1 MKKKRT
7 VRTIV
12 MTVAVV
18 YMVVIFTGLCK
29 FTFSNFSEI
38 ISHEVEQKLNY
49 KVELTSMKLN
59 LLLLNSSDKKQ
70 GLESK
75 EFYLESKEFYE
86 VLAKMKES
94 GDGYYFIVDKEGR
107 YAASENPKFVL
118 GKAMIEDSDTQMQKV
133 GQVIAQTT
141 GTNGTWDSENMYAFT
156 MIGDTGYKLV
166 LAMPLKQVLDP
177 MMDNLYL
184 IIGGFIIAM
193 VIFIVLLFI
202 ILTRSV
208 VRPLRMINKHVA
220 GLVEH
225 GGDLTQ
231 NLEMKR
237 NDEIGMLAYS
247 INQFLGNLRA
257 IVGNVITDAN
267 HLNENAGMLQVAAEQ
282 TNESSKQITTIIADM
297 ADRSTQQAEHV
308 RQVLTMMERT
318 GEISEEIK
326 LETVKTVR
334 DSHHLIEVV
343 QTGQSANRA
352 SVDNLEEMVSSIQR
366 STETIVKLNS
376 RSNEIGE
383 IIIVISELAS
393 QTNLLALNAA
403 IEAARAGE
411 QGKGFAV
418 VAGEIRKLAEGS
430 GRAAEQITELIR
442 RIQAETNAAVK
453 TMEASQRVVIVQ
465 NDLVIQGQESL
476 EVIVQKVDLTAE
488 STLRIQNI
496 FGELSIMSHE
506 SLKALMQSSKLIDES
521 ASASQEVAASTEEQ
535 LATVDEMTTKLREL
549 SELSVLLKREVG
561 IFTI

>member
-1 MKKKRT
+1 
-7 VRTIV
+7 
-12 MTVAVV
+12 
-18 YMVVIFTGLCK
+18 
-29 FTFSNFSEI
+29 
-38 ISHEVEQKLNY
+38 
-49 KVELTSMKLN
+49 
-59 LLLLNSSDKKQ
+59 
-70 GLESK
+70 
-75 EFYLESKEFYE
+75 
-86 VLAKMKES
+86 
-94 GDGYYFIVDKEGR
+94 
-107 YAASENPKFVL
+107 
-118 GKAMIEDSDTQMQKV
+118 
-133 GQVIAQTT
+133 
-141 GTNGTWDSENMYAFT
+141 MYAFA

-184 IIGGFIIAM
+184 ILGGFIVAM
-193 VIFIVLLFI
+193 VIFIVLLFK
-202 ILTRSV
+202 ILTRNV

-231 NLEMKR
+231 KLEMKR

-247 INQFLGNLRA
+247 INQFLSNLRA

-267 HLNENAGMLQVAAEQ
+267 HLNENAGLLQVAAEQ
-282 TNESSKQITTIIADM
+282 TNESSKQVTTIIADM

-334 DSHHLIEVV
+334 DSHHLIEAV

-383 IIIVISELAS
+383 IITVISELSS
-393 QTNLLALNAA
+393 QTNLLALNAT

-442 RIQAETNAAVK
+442 RIQSETKAAVK

-496 FGELSIMSHE
+496 FGELSTLSHE
-506 SLKALMQSSKLIDES
+506 SLEALMQSSKLIDES

-535 LATVDEMTTKLREL
+535 LASVDEMTTKLREL

>member
-1 MKKKRT
+1 MKKKKT

-12 MTVAVV
+12 MSVAVV
-18 YMVVIFTGLCK
+18 YMVVIFAGLFK

-38 ISHEVEQKLNY
+38 ISSEVEQKLNY
-49 KVELTSMKLN
+49 KVELTSVKLN
-59 LLLLNSSDKKQ
+59 MLLLNSSDKKQ

-75 EFYLESKEFYE
+75 EFHE

-94 GDGYYFIVDKEGR
+94 GDEYYFIVDKEGR

-118 GKAMIEDSDTQMQKV
+118 GKAMIEDSDTKIQKV

-141 GTNGTWDSENMYAFT
+141 GTNSMGDSENVYAFT

-166 LAMPLKQVLDP
+166 LAMPLKQVNDP
-177 MMDNLYL
+177 MMENLYL

-193 VIFIVLLFI
+193 IIFIVLLFI

-231 NLEMKR
+231 KLDMKR
-237 NDEIGMLAYS
+237 NDEIGLLAYS
-247 INQFLGNLRA
+247 INQFLDNLRA
-257 IVGNVITDAN
+257 IVGNVTIEAN
-267 HLNENAGMLQVAAEQ
+267 QLNENAGMLQVAAEQ

-326 LETVKTVR
+326 LETVKTVH
-334 DSHHLIEVV
+334 DSHLLIEAV

-352 SVDNLEEMVSSIQR
+352 SVDNLEEMVNSIQR

-376 RSNEIGE
+376 RSKEIGE
-383 IIIVISELAS
+383 IITVISELSS

-430 GRAAEQITELIR
+430 GRAAEQITDLIR
-442 RIQAETNAAVK
+442 RIQGETNAAVK

-476 EVIVQKVDLTAE
+476 EVIAQKVDLTAE

-496 FGELSIMSHE
+496 FGELSTMSHQ
-506 SLKALMQSSKLIDES
+506 SLEALMQSSKLIDES
-521 ASASQEVAASTEEQ
+521 ASASQEVVASTEEQ

-549 SELSVLLKREVG
+549 SELSVVLKREVG
-561 IFTI
+561 MFTI

>member
-1 MKKKRT
+1 MKKKKT

-12 MTVAVV
+12 MSVTVV
-18 YMVVIFTGLCK
+18 YMVVIFACLGK

-38 ISHEVEQKLNY
+38 ISNEVEQKLSY
-49 KVELTSMKLN
+49 KVELTSTKLN
-59 LLLLNSSDKKQ
+59 SLLLNSSNR
-70 GLESK
+70 K
-75 EFYLESKEFYE
+75 EVLKSEGFHE

-94 GDGYYFIVDKEGR
+94 GGEYYFIVDKEGR
-107 YAASENPKFVL
+107 YAASENPKLIL
-118 GKAMIEDSDTQMQKV
+118 GKAMIEDSDTQLQKV
-133 GQVIAQTT
+133 GQVIAQTM
-141 GTNGTWDSENMYAFT
+141 GTSGAGDSDNIYAFA

-184 IIGGFIIAM
+184 ILGGFIIAM
-193 VIFIVLLFI
+193 VIFIVLLFK
-202 ILTRSV
+202 ILTRNV

-220 GLVEH
+220 GLVEQ
-225 GGDLTQ
+225 GGDLT
-231 NLEMKR
+231 LKLDMKR

-247 INQFLGNLRA
+247 INQFLDNLRA
-257 IVGNVITDAN
+257 IVGNVNIKAN

-282 TNESSKQITTIIADM
+282 TNESSKQITMIIADM

-326 LETVKTVR
+326 METVNTVH
-334 DSHHLIEVV
+334 DSHHLIEAV

-352 SVDNLEEMVSSIQR
+352 SVDNLEEMVNSIQR
-366 STETIVKLNS
+366 STEAIVKLNS
-376 RSNEIGE
+376 RSKEIGK
-383 IIIVISELAS
+383 IITVISELTS

-430 GRAAEQITELIR
+430 GRAAEQITDLIR
-442 RIQAETNAAVK
+442 RIQGETNAAVK

-465 NDLVIQGQESL
+465 NDLVIQGQDSL
-476 EVIVQKVDLTAE
+476 EVIAQKVDLTAE

-496 FGELSIMSHE
+496 FGELSTMSHQ
-506 SLKALMQSSKLIDES
+506 SLEALMQSSKLIDES
-521 ASASQEVAASTEEQ
+521 ASASQEVVASTEEQ

-549 SELSVLLKREVG
+549 SELSVVLKREVG
-561 IFTI
+561 MFTI